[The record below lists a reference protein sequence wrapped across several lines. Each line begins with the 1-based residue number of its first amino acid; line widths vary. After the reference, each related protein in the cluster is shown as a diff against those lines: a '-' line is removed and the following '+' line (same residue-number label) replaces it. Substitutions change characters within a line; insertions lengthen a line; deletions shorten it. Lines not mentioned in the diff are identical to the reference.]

1 MTYLESVD
9 NALRLMLLLARE
21 EELGVTEAA
30 QQLGIAPSSAHRLFT
45 TLKYREFVTQTDT
58 RTYRKGPALHALSDP
73 ASRKVDL
80 VAVARPAMERLRT
93 ALDET
98 CHLMVRVERE
108 VRFLASVEADQ
119 PLRVSSRA
127 GAVLPAHLVSGGKVL
142 LAELDDDE
150 LAKLYG
156 AAGTRTDA
164 LDVAEVATLRRQL
177 VAVRRRGYGVNKGE
191 TERGIAAV
199 AVAVR
204 DSDEVAVAA
213 ISVSLPTVR
222 YSSARIP
229 DLVRALRT
237 AADAVTRATA
247 SAPRMSIRLSS
258 GTKPGLGPL

>member
-9 NALRLMLLLARE
+9 NALRLLLLLTRE
-21 EELGVTEAA
+21 EELGVTDAA

-45 TLKYREFVTQTDT
+45 TLKYRDFVTQTEA
-58 RTYRKGPALHALSDP
+58 RTYRTGPALLAVSGGP
-73 ASRKVDL
+73 ARTVDL
-80 VAVARPAMERLRT
+80 VAIARPAMERLRT

-119 PLRVSSRA
+119 ALRISSRE
-127 GAVLPAHLVSGGKVL
+127 GAELPAYLVSGGKVL
-142 LAELDDDE
+142 LAELDDNE
-150 LAKLYG
+150 LAALYG

-164 LDVAEVATLRRQL
+164 LDAAEVATLRRQL

-199 AVAVR
+199 AMAVR
-204 DSDEVAVAA
+204 DADEVAVAA
-213 ISVSLPTVR
+213 LSVSVPTVR

-229 DLVRALRT
+229 ELVRELRT
-237 AADAVTRATA
+237 AANDVNRVLH
-247 SAPRMSIRLSS
+247 RYR
-258 GTKPGLGPL
+258 